1 MVRDSS
7 RSRSSSAKRSRSRS
21 LSKSRQKRRRRSRSS
36 RSTFSRTPSPGAK
49 RLHIGNL
56 DDTVRRCDI
65 EDVFGKY
72 GRIVDCWM
80 ASYPP
85 FYGFVVFDRAEDA
98 QKALRDMSTGYIKD
112 CRVRTTVALPRYG
125 GHAGRASNRGRLP
138 PPPVRPRRHFDDYG
152 RGMASYGRRR
162 RSRSRSVR
170 RRRPSPSLSRS
181 RSVSPKRTKHRRSI
195 SNDKEEFGK
204 NNGNENFGEGS
215 GKKNKREKRSMSR
228 SSNNSSNNGRQR
240 LRRSSHS
247 SKSD

>member
-1 MVRDSS
+1 MVRDS
-7 RSRSSSAKRSRSRS
+7 RSRSSSINRSRSPRRRDAK
-21 LSKSRQKRRRRSRSS
+21 KSRRRSRSGS

-56 DDTVRRCDI
+56 DDTIRRCDI

-85 FYGFVVFDRAEDA
+85 FYGFVVFDRNEDA
-98 QKALRDMSTGYIKD
+98 QRALRDMSTGYIKD

-125 GHAGRASNRGRLP
+125 GSAGRVNNRGGRLP
-138 PPPVRPRRHFDDYG
+138 PPPGRGPRRNFDDDYG
-152 RGMASYGRRR
+152 RGGRRR

-170 RRRPSPSLSRS
+170 RHRRRSPSISRS
-181 RSVSPKRTKHRRSI
+181 RSPVSPKRSKHRRSV
-195 SNDKEEFGK
+195 SNDRGDTGK
-204 NNGNENFGEGS
+204 NNGNENIVEGV
-215 GKKNKREKRSMSR
+215 KKVKREKRSMSR

-240 LRRSSHS
+240 LRRSASHS

>member
-1 MVRDSS
+1 MVRDS
-7 RSRSSSAKRSRSRS
+7 RSRSSSVNRSRSRS
-21 LSKSRQKRRRRSRSS
+21 PRRHDAKKSRRRSRSGS

-56 DDTVRRCDI
+56 DDTIRRCDI

-85 FYGFVVFDRAEDA
+85 FYGFVVFDRNEDA

-125 GHAGRASNRGRLP
+125 GSAGRANNRARLP
-138 PPPVRPRRHFDDYG
+138 PPPVRPRRNFDDDYG
-152 RGMASYGRRR
+152 RGGRRR
-162 RSRSRSVR
+162 RSRSRSVHR
-170 RRRPSPSLSRS
+170 RRRHSPSVSRS
-181 RSVSPKRTKHRRSI
+181 RSVSPKRTKHRRSV
-195 SNDKEEFGK
+195 SNERGDSGK
-204 NNGNENFGEGS
+204 NNGNENIVEG
-215 GKKNKREKRSMSR
+215 GKKIKREKRSMSR

-240 LRRSSHS
+240 LRRSASHS